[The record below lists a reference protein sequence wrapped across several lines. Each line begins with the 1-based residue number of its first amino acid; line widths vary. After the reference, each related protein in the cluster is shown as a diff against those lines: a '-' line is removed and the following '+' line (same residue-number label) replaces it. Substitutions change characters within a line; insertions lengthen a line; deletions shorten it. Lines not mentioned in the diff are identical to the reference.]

1 MNIPLLSS
9 FIITIIFFIIKFL
22 EMRFINKENKPLK
35 TLIMDSLIV
44 FISCTST
51 LLILEQF
58 NLEEL
63 FDSMKGSAPVF
74 INKADF

>member
-1 MNIPLLSS
+1 MNIPLLAS
-9 FIITIIFFIIKFL
+9 FIVSIIFFIIKFL
-22 EMRFINKENKPLK
+22 EMRLINKENKPLK

-63 FDSMKGSAPVF
+63 FDSMKTNAPVF